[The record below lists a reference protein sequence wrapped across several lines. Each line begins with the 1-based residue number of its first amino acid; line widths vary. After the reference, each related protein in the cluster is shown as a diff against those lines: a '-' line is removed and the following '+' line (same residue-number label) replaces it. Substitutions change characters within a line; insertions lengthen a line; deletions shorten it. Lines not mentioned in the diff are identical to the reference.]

1 MRGPHE
7 VNSPVESDAMSRSE
21 SDRMLGLQLSAGDTF
36 RIIPARMDQRIG
48 EWQG

>member
-1 MRGPHE
+1 
-7 VNSPVESDAMSRSE
+7 MSRSE
-21 SDRMLGLQLSAGDTF
+21 SDRMLGLQLSAGDPF